1 MKLFIAFLIIPTFA
15 ICDSFPSFNSLKYE
29 EVNLRHYPEKDD
41 PNLKTIK
48 FKLTERGMPVKI
60 LRDYNAGGNITEWY
74 QVELFNGITGWVY
87 HNQLSKKRKLLLKE
101 DKNLY
106 LFSSSKEGS
115 FKTQIKA
122 KIISPKIVS
131 LIKIKNNMA
140 KIEINQKKKTTQGWI
155 LLDNSIWGLSKEEQ
169 N

>member
-1 MKLFIAFLIIPTFA
+1 MKLILLFLLFPIGALTE
-15 ICDSFPSFNSLKYE
+15 SFPVFNSLKYE

-48 FKLTERGMPVKI
+48 FMLTERGMPVKI

-74 QVELFNGITGWVY
+74 QVELFNGITGWIY

-106 LFSSSKEGS
+106 LFNSFKEGF
-115 FKTQIKA
+115 FKTRIKS

-131 LIKIKNNMA
+131 LMKIKNNMA
-140 KIEINQKKKTTQGWI
+140 KIEISQNQKTSQGWI
-155 LLDNSIWGLSKEEQ
+155 LLDNSIWGLSEEEL